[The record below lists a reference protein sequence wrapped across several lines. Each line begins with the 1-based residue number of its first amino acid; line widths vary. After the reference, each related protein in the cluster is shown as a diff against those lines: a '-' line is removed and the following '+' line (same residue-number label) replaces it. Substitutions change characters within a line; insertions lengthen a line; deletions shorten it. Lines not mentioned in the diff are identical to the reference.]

1 MIERITERR
10 PERPTVGA
18 RLMKLLGFAVLATAL
33 LAMAFR
39 APERPLEGLVARWAP
54 PPSDFLELKLPG
66 GQIQLVHFRDEGPRS
81 DTTPIVLLHGTAA
94 SLHTWEGWAR
104 SLSTTRRVVTLDL
117 PGFGL
122 TGPSVLGDYSDDA
135 YDSFLLSFFR
145 QLQIDRMVL
154 GGNSMGGGLAW
165 LYAARHP
172 QQVAALVLVDAGGL
186 DVRGEAVPDGF
197 RVPDSRLLHWLAG
210 VFLPRPLVDRSLRE
224 VYGDPSQVSA
234 ALVDR
239 YFELTLREGNRE
251 ALAQRLA
258 QRAPGEHADL
268 LSRIQA
274 PTLILWGGKDR
285 VIPPSPPNA
294 STKPSHTAACRPS
307 PDWGMSPRRRTPR
320 PPSRRFTRFCT
331 LLNPDGRRT
340 CGIATIPPVRTISL
354 RGGLEPPGGRNRMSI
369 SRVSAFSCS
378 ITRSLHATTTTDRP
392 RRPGGLRPA
401 GHRRRRA
408 RPGP

>member
-1 MIERITERR
+1 MIERMT
-10 PERPTVGA
+10 ERPTLGA

-66 GQIQLVHFRDEGPRS
+66 GQVQLVHFRDEGPKT

-94 SLHTWEGWAR
+94 SLHTWEGWAK
-104 SLSTTRRVVTLDL
+104 SLSATRRVITLDL

-165 LYAARHP
+165 LYAARHAD
-172 QQVAALVLVDAGGL
+172 QVAALILVDAGGL
-186 DVRGEAVPDGF
+186 DVRSEAVPAGF
-197 RVPDSRLLHWLAG
+197 RVPDSRVLHWLAG

-224 VYGDPSQVSA
+224 VYGDPSKVSA

-251 ALAQRLA
+251 ALTQRLA
-258 QRAPGEHADL
+258 QRAPGQHADL
-268 LSRIQA
+268 LPRIQA

-285 VIPPSPPNA
+285 LIPPAAAERFHQAIAHSTVQTFPGLGHVPQEEDPVSTVQAVHTFLHSP
-294 STKPSHTAACRPS
+294 
-307 PDWGMSPRRRTPR
+307 
-320 PPSRRFTRFCT
+320 
-331 LLNPDGRRT
+331 
-340 CGIATIPPVRTISL
+340 
-354 RGGLEPPGGRNRMSI
+354 
-369 SRVSAFSCS
+369 
-378 ITRSLHATTTTDRP
+378 
-392 RRPGGLRPA
+392 
-401 GHRRRRA
+401 
-408 RPGP
+408 

>member
-1 MIERITERR
+1 MIERMT
-10 PERPTVGA
+10 ERPTFGA

-66 GQIQLVHFRDEGPRS
+66 GQIQLVHFRDEGPKS

-94 SLHTWEGWAR
+94 SLHTWEGWAK
-104 SLSTTRRVVTLDL
+104 SLSATRRVVTLDL

-122 TGPSVLGDYSDDA
+122 TGPSALGDYSDDA
-135 YDSFLLSFFR
+135 YDSFLSLFLR

-172 QQVAALVLVDAGGL
+172 EQVTALVLVDAGGL
-186 DVRGEAVPDGF
+186 DVRSEAVPAGL
-197 RVPDSRLLHWLAG
+197 RVPDSRVLHWLAG
-210 VFLPRPLVDRSLRE
+210 VFLPRPLVDRGLRE
-224 VYGDPSQVSA
+224 IYGDPSKVSA

-258 QRAPGEHADL
+258 QRAPGQHADL

-285 VIPPSPPNA
+285 LIPPATAERFHQAIAHSTVQTFPGLGHVPQEEDPVSTVQAVHTFLHSP
-294 STKPSHTAACRPS
+294 
-307 PDWGMSPRRRTPR
+307 
-320 PPSRRFTRFCT
+320 
-331 LLNPDGRRT
+331 
-340 CGIATIPPVRTISL
+340 
-354 RGGLEPPGGRNRMSI
+354 
-369 SRVSAFSCS
+369 
-378 ITRSLHATTTTDRP
+378 
-392 RRPGGLRPA
+392 
-401 GHRRRRA
+401 
-408 RPGP
+408 